1 MKAGTRI
8 VYPDEVSRWDADIFQ
23 ISVYRGISDH
33 MRVMEESCARCRDEG
48 KSYVIHP
55 VGFSVLR
62 EDHLDSISRMAE
74 LADLALILHDE
85 RTSEGDRLDPQGID
99 SFHSALN
106 ALSEVTD
113 ISIENAAATGD
124 IDWFWNEFAHSV
136 TLDIGHVES
145 SGLDSVDFVQA
156 LDDRVIEKLR
166 YVHIHRNNGLHGGI
180 TDHWPLTPDC
190 REVSALRALLQRKS
204 DISVILELN
213 EVDSIGDNLSL
224 LRSLIP

>member
-8 VYPDEVSRWDADIFQ
+8 VYPDDISRWEADIFQ

-33 MRVMEESCARCRDEG
+33 MKVMEESCSRCRDKG
-48 KSYVIHP
+48 KNYVIHP

-62 EDHLDSISRMAE
+62 GDDLDSISRMAE

-85 RTSEGDRLDPQGID
+85 RTAAGERLDAPAVD
-99 SFHSALN
+99 AFHSALH
-106 ALSEVTD
+106 ALSDLAE

-124 IDWFWNEFAHSV
+124 IDWFWSEFADSV

-145 SGLDSVDFVQA
+145 SGLDSVGFVKA
-156 LDDRVIEKLR
+156 IEDRVIDKLQ

-180 TDHWPLTPDC
+180 TDHWPLTADC
-190 REVSALRALLQRKS
+190 REVSALRELLRRKS

-213 EVDSIGDNLSL
+213 EVESIGDNLSL